1 MKKRKLLTVIMA
13 VLLIFTGCSGGGNNQ
28 EATGIGETDA
38 DKSLISQ
45 SEGNTDAIEKTTEAT
60 QADSQNETES
70 SQSEIEPVQD
80 IKITSG
86 VADEYLS
93 LDDLIH
99 EFDDNGY
106 SNILNKNDSEL
117 KQYMS
122 SACTNTYSLTE
133 AEEDSLLGSYS
144 NRTVNV
150 TADRESA
157 ISDIHLYFKVLKS
170 MYSLYNYWGSSN
182 FEAAEENIVNSIPDT
197 ISSNDLT
204 NLVRENLSFIEDGH
218 FQFNGKGILD
228 TCNSYIDKHFQFS
241 KDENGYYTIANTN
254 EKLYL
259 DSFSNPGVSMQ
270 YYLNDNGN
278 IVYAPGGE
286 FVSAPACTMQFTNC
300 EAVDNNFSCLYNKKK
315 DNSLWHV
322 ETDNMIFIHDGSFS
336 SKKGSDQ
343 NQKLADLGAVAKDKD
358 YIVLDIRGNGG
369 GTADGVVVFLDYVL
383 NGYTSRSIGKV
394 GTDQYHGVLSKTL
407 DNMLIRKISGNSG
420 SKFSGNKVNTREK
433 SGSTVNYN
441 DKTIVLLVDKGTA
454 SSGEEALNMMYYINN
469 TIVIGTSTAG
479 AQYTN
484 NPYTMVLPETGMTV
498 TIPAG
503 VYRESNENVERTGYV
518 PDIYTD
524 NSRASTS
531 VANMLANY
539 GKISSAE
546 AAQVSR

>member
-60 QADSQNETES
+60 QADSKNET
-70 SQSEIEPVQD
+70 EPVQD

-86 VADEYLS
+86 VADEYLL
-93 LDDLIH
+93 LDDLIQK
-99 EFDDNGY
+99 FDNEGY
-106 SNILNKNDSEL
+106 NRMLNKNDGKL
-117 KQYMS
+117 KQFMS
-122 SACTNTYSLTE
+122 SACTNTYSLSE

-144 NRTVNV
+144 NRTVDV

-170 MYSLYNYWGSSN
+170 MYSLYYYWGSSN
-182 FEAAEENIVNSIPDT
+182 FETAEENIVNSITDT

-218 FQFNGKGILD
+218 FEFNGKGIFNA
-228 TCNSYIDKHFQFS
+228 CNSYIDKHFQFS
-241 KDENGYYTIANTN
+241 KHENGYYTIANTN

-259 DSFSNPGVSMQ
+259 DSFSNPGVEMQ
-270 YYLNDNGN
+270 NYLNDNGN

-286 FVSAPACTMQFTNC
+286 FVSAPASVMQFTNG
-300 EAVDNNFSCLYNKKK
+300 ESVENDFSCLYNKKK

-407 DNMLIRKISGNSG
+407 DNMLISKISGNSG